1 MLRLR
6 PSDIHYSQDSIN
18 NTFDARCK
26 HSGVSIGQTLDDIL
40 EGRTNKNNIPII
52 TVVEW
57 NGKWVTADNR
67 RLWVFREL
75 ERLGKCTYIDVNE
88 GYFLPAEKLTS
99 TNGGVTVRVRGHTDS
114 YWLNRFSSMN
124 NDNIVLR
131 NSYDA
136 NNARS
141 YSSNSSRITYSYPSP
156 PARVQP
162 TQYVY
167 QESIS
172 SNSYKRASPEPREN
186 DAWCKQILKI
196 LCMMLILVIV
206 WNVFI

>member
-40 EGRTNKNNIPII
+40 EGRTNMNSIPII
-52 TVVEW
+52 TVVERK
-57 NGKWVTADNR
+57 GKWVTADNR

-75 ERLGKCTYIDVNE
+75 EWLGKCIYIDVYE
-88 GYFLPAEKLTS
+88 DYFIPAEKLTS
-99 TNGGVTVRVRGHTDS
+99 TNGGITVRVRGHTGS
-114 YWLNRFSSMN
+114 YWLNRLSSMN
-124 NDNIVLR
+124 NDNIALR

-141 YSSNSSRITYSYPSP
+141 YSSNSYSYPSP
-156 PARVQP
+156 PARVQLP
-162 TQYVY
+162 QYVY

-186 DAWCKQILKI
+186 DGWCEKILTI
-196 LCMMLILVIV
+196 LCMMLIVVIV
-206 WNVFI
+206 WNVSI